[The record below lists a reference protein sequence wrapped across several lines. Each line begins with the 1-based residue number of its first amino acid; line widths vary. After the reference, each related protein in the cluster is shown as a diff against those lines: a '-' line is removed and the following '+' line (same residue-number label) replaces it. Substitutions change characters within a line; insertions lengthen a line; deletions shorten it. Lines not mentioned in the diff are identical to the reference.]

1 MLILQSKAKRYVF
14 AAIFRNVEGAFVKEW
29 TNQMPVRNTVTLN
42 SASFAGI
49 TTIIIEVD
57 SKIFALIS

>member
-14 AAIFRNVEGAFVKEW
+14 SAIFRNVEGAFMKGW

>member
-14 AAIFRNVEGAFVKEW
+14 AAIFRNAEGAFVKGW
-29 TNQMPVRNTVTLN
+29 TNQVPVRNTVTLN

>member
-14 AAIFRNVEGAFVKEW
+14 AAIFRNVEGAFMKGW

>member
-1 MLILQSKAKRYVF
+1 MLILQSKAKRYVL
-14 AAIFRNVEGAFVKEW
+14 AAIFRNGEGAFVKGW
-29 TNQMPVRNTVTLN
+29 TNQVPVRNTITLN
-42 SASFAGI
+42 STSFAGI